1 MTREDILVVDDYK
14 YDLELLETFLEI
26 AGDGITLSDST
37 GYFRIYN
44 AVMEEITGYTKEEAS
59 NCDDFM
65 AYLYPDPVDYAK
77 SREGL
82 QVVVQERVCRRAETV
97 IRSKDGTMKT
107 LLVTTTVMQKDA
119 TEYYLSIFHDITDH
133 KRAEEALR
141 ESEERFR
148 ALFETSRDAI
158 MMLDCDGFIDCNK
171 ATLELFGCSSKEEFV
186 GKHPSQLSP
195 PTQQNGE
202 DSFAAALQRIEA
214 AYTTGTQFFEW
225 MHMRMDGSIFPA
237 EVLLSRFDI
246 HGKMLLQA
254 AVRDVAERKRM
265 EETQLN
271 ALLEADVASRA
282 KSEFLANMS
291 HEMTT
296 PLTGIMGFSEV
307 LMDELYGKL
316 NEDQKQY
323 VSYIHECGKHL
334 FDLIADIFI
343 LIEADSGKMKLRLD
357 KFFLRDVLKSSMIT
371 FSDEALSHNLQL
383 GIELEPDAD
392 REVEADAVKLS
403 LVMTNLLSNAVK
415 FTPDGGS
422 VSVRARFLGAAP
434 VPGDGQV
441 GQPCGVSL
449 QDAIEISVTDT
460 GIGINPEDMPS
471 LFQLFK
477 QVSSPFTKKYEG
489 IGVGLM
495 LAKKLVE
502 LHGGRIWVESERGK
516 GSTFRFVIPTRQ
528 GDGQVSSGV

>member
-1 MTREDILVVDDYK
+1 MTKEKILVVDDDK
-14 YDLELLETFLEI
+14 YDLELLVALIEI
-26 AGDGITLSDST
+26 AGEGIALRDGS
-37 GYFRIYN
+37 GYFRVFN
-44 AVMEEITGYTKEEAS
+44 GKMEEITGYTKEEAN

-65 AYLYPDPVDYAK
+65 AHLYPDPADYAK
-77 SREGL
+77 SREGI
-82 QVVVQERVCRRAETV
+82 QVVVQERMCRRAETV
-97 IRSKDGTMKT
+97 IRAKDGTMKT
-107 LLVTTTVMQKDA
+107 LLITTTIMQKDA
-119 TEYYLSIFHDITDH
+119 TDYFLSIFSDIT
-133 KRAEEALR
+133 
-141 ESEERFR
+141 
-148 ALFETSRDAI
+148 
-158 MMLDCDGFIDCNK
+158 
-171 ATLELFGCSSKEEFV
+171 
-186 GKHPSQLSP
+186 
-195 PTQQNGE
+195 
-202 DSFAAALQRIEA
+202 
-214 AYTTGTQFFEW
+214 
-225 MHMRMDGSIFPA
+225 
-237 EVLLSRFDI
+237 
-246 HGKMLLQA
+246 
-254 AVRDVAERKRM
+254 ERKRT
-265 EETQLN
+265 EEAQLN
-271 ALLEADVASRA
+271 ALTKAEVASRA

-343 LIEADSGKMKLRLD
+343 LIEADSGMMKLRLD

-371 FSDEALSHNLQL
+371 FSDEALSHNLKL

-422 VSVRARFLGAAP
+422 VSVRARLLGAAP